1 MPSRLL
7 VVLAALAALLVAAAP
22 AAAAKKKTMYVS
34 LGDSQAWGYSKDAE
48 GTAFQSDRGYSNLLA
63 AQARKDRRYGRKVT
77 LRNLSC
83 PGENTA
89 TYLAGGRC
97 TYKGFASQAAAARA
111 LLEKNRKRIAFVTV
125 NIGANNFTSCAKGTA
140 VDVSCVEEGM
150 KNLERD
156 LPKIYRSL
164 RKAAGPKAKIVA
176 ATQYN
181 PYLYF
186 WLRPGDYR
194 QLALLSDAL
203 AKQVNQ
209 RLTTAARAKA
219 AKLRIADVYKA
230 FKAGVLDENTTHEG
244 AEVPVAVAEL
254 CRLTLM
260 CRPAPVGPDIHP
272 SDAGYAL
279 MAKTFAKA
287 LGIRKK

>member
-7 VVLAALAALLVAAAP
+7 LALAALAVLLVAAAP
-22 AAAAKKKTMYVS
+22 ASAAKKKTMYVS
-34 LGDSQAWGYSKDAE
+34 LGDSQGWGYSKNADGE
-48 GTAFQSDRGYSNLLA
+48 AFQSDRGYSNLLT
-63 AQARKDRRYGRKVT
+63 AQARKDSRYGRKVT

-83 PGENTA
+83 PGESTA

-97 TYKGFASQAAAARA
+97 TYKGFASQAAATRA
-111 LLEKNRKRIAFVTV
+111 LLSKHRKRIAFVTI
-125 NIGANNFTSCAKGTA
+125 NIGANNFTGCAKGTA
-140 VDVSCVEEGM
+140 VDLGCVDEGM

-156 LPKIYRSL
+156 LPKIYRGL

-186 WLRPGDYR
+186 WLHPDDHR
-194 QLALLSDAL
+194 QLAELSDAL
-203 AKQVNQ
+203 VKQVNE
-209 RLTTAARAKA
+209 RLTTAARAA
-219 AKLRIADVYKA
+219 GAKLRVADVYTA
-230 FKAGVLDENTTHEG
+230 FKAGVLDQMTEHEG

-287 LGIRKK
+287 LQLKKS